1 MGQAVRKLKA
11 PSRPVTKSD
20 SATLKVRRQSADIKP
35 APPEPQNIIEPD
47 IAREENR
54 PDQNFVSMSQQIVG
68 SITTRSAGQQE
79 HPTFRDGCS
88 SSTNLFMA
96 QLTTTREYSRPMP
109 ADRHTTLL
117 TGPDEDRIHSPGT
130 LNHAHIRELFL
141 LYQGKADD
149 QEKPMDVESLAA
161 KFNVDVDL
169 LKRVLC
175 YNSLVHFEKP
185 VQSNTAEVTQT
196 VLQEMKDTVPQW
208 KGSEG
213 LQVKKQPT

>member
-20 SATLKVRRQSADIKP
+20 SGILKVRRQSADIKP

-47 IAREENR
+47 MAREENR

-79 HPTFRDGCS
+79 HPT
-88 SSTNLFMA
+88 A
-96 QLTTTREYSRPMP
+96 IIKEEYSRPMP

-149 QEKPMDVESLAA
+149 QDKPMDVGSLAA

-169 LKRVLC
+169 LKRVLR

-196 VLQEMKDTVPQW
+196 VLQEMKDTVPQL